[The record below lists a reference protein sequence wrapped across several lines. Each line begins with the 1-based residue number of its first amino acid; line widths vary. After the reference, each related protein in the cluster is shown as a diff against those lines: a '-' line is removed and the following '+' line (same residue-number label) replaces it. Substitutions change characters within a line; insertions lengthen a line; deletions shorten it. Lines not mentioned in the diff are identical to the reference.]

1 MKNQGN
7 KMYKQAISILI
18 SLILIVAVSTQAMHR
33 LLDEQTNDYTWLDEA
48 ALQDILQIDANPE
61 ETVPTQQ
68 SEALEKLST
77 LIKQSNIIFD
87 NNFKDALFRTATSM
101 IEKTHP
107 SMQNTWIQRSFAY
120 IFLVFC
126 MTDCKNIA
134 PTLTLMINDFEK
146 ITDEEL
152 KECNSKTLNSYNNM
166 LRVADIW
173 INKYYDDDDQILW
186 VIIDRLSELV
196 VKIRKGIIPFE
207 IAINSQKKQIVRT
220 NEETQIHR
228 HNNSKVCT
236 IS

>member
-1 MKNQGN
+1 
-7 KMYKQAISILI
+7 MYKQAISILI